1 MTLSRRRFLH
11 LTSAGLVWSACC
23 ISRGATPD
31 PLRLGFS
38 LYGMKSL
45 PLDRAL
51 AECARIGY
59 RTAELAVM
67 PGFPADPAKLGETD
81 RASIVHAIRASGVPI
96 VSLLVNLSLAG
107 SDRDQSTH
115 LETLR
120 KCAALA
126 RELDPGS
133 PPVLQTVLGGKPADW
148 PGQREIM
155 AARLRQ
161 WSSAAQQAGVT
172 VAVKAHALQ
181 AVDTPAKL
189 LELVGA
195 AGGFAPQLTLAYDF
209 SHFALNGLGLE
220 ESFRPLAAQVRHVH
234 LKDAR
239 REGKE
244 VRFLLPG
251 EGTADFAAQ
260 FRLLRGRGYS
270 GPLVVEVSSQIFSR
284 PGYDPIA
291 AAERSYAALAPALR
305 A

>member
-1 MTLSRRRFLH
+1 MNVSRRNFLH
-11 LTSAGLVWSACC
+11 LASSGLVWRACSAA
-23 ISRGATPD
+23 RGATPA

-67 PGFPADPAKLGETD
+67 PGFPADPAKLGATD
-81 RASIVHAIRASGVPI
+81 RASIVRAARASGLPV

-107 SDRDQSTH
+107 TDPDQSTH

-120 KCAALA
+120 RCAVLA
-126 RELDPGS
+126 RELDPRS

-148 PGQREIM
+148 PGQREVM

-161 WSSAAQQAGVT
+161 WSAAAREAGAT
-172 VAVKAHALQ
+172 VADKAHALQ

-195 AGGFAPQLTLAYDF
+195 AGGPAPQLALAYDF
-209 SHFALNGLGLE
+209 SHFAVNGLGLE

-234 LKDAR
+234 LKEAR

-260 FRLLRGRGYS
+260 FRLLRVHGYS